1 MKSLLDCL
9 APEEEST
16 DRYTIGNEEVVR
28 ITKKRS
34 YITYPKIPMIFW
46 NPSLERLRVIR
57 SALKLLIMLMID
69 SVLIFVLRS

>member
-34 YITYPKIPMIFW
+34 YITYPKIPMIYVIS
-46 NPSLERLRVIR
+46 SLELLRVIR
-57 SALKLLIMLMID
+57 SVLKLLSLLMID
-69 SVLIFVLRS
+69 SVLIFVLHR